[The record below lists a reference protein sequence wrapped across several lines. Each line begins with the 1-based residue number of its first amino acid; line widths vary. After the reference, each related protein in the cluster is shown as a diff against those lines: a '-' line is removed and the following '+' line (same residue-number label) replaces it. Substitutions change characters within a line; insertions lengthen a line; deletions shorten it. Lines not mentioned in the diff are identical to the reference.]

1 MEKLSRRQTVV
12 LLIVFL
18 VLGCGVGVF
27 VGSRLV
33 RSPSESIPSDTGEP
47 AIIDDEQPL
56 PSTINVYV
64 AGEVLHPAVYQL
76 PEGSIVRDAVEAAG
90 GTTNNADLIAVNL
103 AARLEDGEQVTVPSL
118 SADGTS
124 TSIGVSQS
132 AGTTSTRVSI
142 NRGTLA
148 DLDTLPGIGPSKAQA
163 IIDYRTQ
170 HGPFK
175 RLEDLQNVKGI
186 GAKTFEQLKPLITL

>member
-1 MEKLSRRQTVV
+1 MEKLSRRQAVV
-12 LLIVFL
+12 LLVAFL

-27 VGSRLV
+27 VGSRLP
-33 RSPSESIPSDTGEP
+33 RSPSVTAPTGTGEP
-47 AIIDDEQPL
+47 VIIDTEETT

-76 PEGSIVRDAVEAAG
+76 AEGAIVRDAVEAAG
-90 GTTNNADLIAVNL
+90 GATNNADLIAVNL

-118 SADGTS
+118 AADGS
-124 TSIGVSQS
+124 SASLGGGQS

-148 DLDTLPGIGPSKAQA
+148 ELDTLPGIGPSKAQA
-163 IIDYRTQ
+163 IIDYRAL

-186 GAKTFEQLKPLITL
+186 GSKTFEQLKPLITL